1 MQQLDNRHL
10 FLQQKTVE
18 WHALLFYIFYQ
29 EGKYDFHIY
38 LLIVV
43 VILFA
48 GQKNSVCFVCRFL
61 T

>member
-1 MQQLDNRHL
+1 MQQLDNCHL

-18 WHALLFYIFYQ
+18 WRALLFYMLHQ

-38 LLIVV
+38 LLVVV

-48 GQKNSVCFVCRFL
+48 GQKTAFVLSVDS
-61 T
+61 